1 MALKHENLCRFYMTG
16 ESMAVCTIL
25 VEDSNDIRHLLQSMM
40 QELWNAEICAI
51 ARTSKDAISAIH
63 RCDGRWN
70 LLVLDLFLKEGSGL
84 DVLKVCQR
92 RPAHQHV
99 VVLTNY
105 PSAELRAKC
114 LNLGAE
120 EVFDK
125 TTELDEFFNCC
136 ERWN

>member
-1 MALKHENLCRFYMTG
+1 
-16 ESMAVCTIL
+16 MAVCTIL

-40 QELWNAEICAI
+40 QELWNAEICAV
-51 ARTSKDAISAIH
+51 ARTSEGAISAIH

-84 DVLKVCQR
+84 DVLKACQQ

-105 PSAELRAKC
+105 PSAELREKC

-120 EVFDK
+120 HVFDK
-125 TTELDEFFNCC
+125 TTELNEFFNCC
-136 ERWN
+136 ESLN